1 MNLPSIPS
9 PATRPARQWALVAL
23 LASTAWL
30 AGCAAMQSVQSDVS
44 SYGSWTAS
52 QSPGSFVIERLPS
65 QQQSTPEQ
73 DQLEQ
78 AASAALQQAGFRPA
92 AAGSPADFTVQIGA
106 RISRTERSPWDDPM
120 WWGAWGTR
128 WSSLAWYQPGWAWQM
143 RSDRSEYQ
151 REVAVLI
158 RERASG
164 QAVYEARARNDGI
177 TRGSVNVLAAMYAA
191 AMKDFPNVQPEPHP
205 VTVALR

>member
-1 MNLPSIPS
+1 MNLPSITS
-9 PATRPARQWALVAL
+9 PASRPARQWALVAL
-23 LASTAWL
+23 LASTTWL

-106 RISRTERSPWDDPM
+106 RISRTR
-120 WWGAWGTR
+120 T
-128 WSSLAWYQPGWAWQM
+128 LALGRPDVVGRLGHTLEQPGL
-143 RSDRSEYQ
+143 
-151 REVAVLI
+151 VP
-158 RERASG
+158 
-164 QAVYEARARNDGI
+164 ARLG
-177 TRGSVNVLAAMYAA
+177 LA
-191 AMKDFPNVQPEPHP
+191 D
-205 VTVALR
+205 ALRPIGIPARGGRADP